1 MLPNHAVESGWK
13 SPNVQCVMSG
23 KHIPCRFPSSSS
35 CGQPKP
41 KEQPRALRCFS
52 LTPCSLVFWVHCYS
66 IFMLH
71 NVYKYV
77 LMIFDVCA
85 FMRDFCIC
93 CVCRIVTYLDLWWLL
108 VSNKDIHVIY
118 LTHPQPTWMSPTS
131 EVEIQSE
138 PLWWPNFRSESL
150 PRGRVKEGSTKN
162 SRGSTQ

>member
-1 MLPNHAVESGWK
+1 MPWKVVENHQTY
-13 SPNVQCVMSG
+13 NVW
-23 KHIPCRFPSSSS
+23 
-35 CGQPKP
+35 
-41 KEQPRALRCFS
+41 
-52 LTPCSLVFWVHCYS
+52 WVVS
-66 IFMLH
+66 IFHVDFHHPLLVGSPSQKNSPEHWDASAWRPVPLYFECIVTVYLCCIMY

-85 FMRDFCIC
+85 FIRDFCIC